1 MSDLDE
7 FMKDPW
13 KKVNE
18 WRKTPHA
25 CDYIYSIDPSGT
37 MFFEI
42 CKYCFDTNGVV
53 EMNNEWDIRQ
63 SLSMELDL
71 GMTGIDEIKKK
82 SHAYLAKTQKDPIG
96 KIKESSAM
104 IGLIL

>member
-1 MSDLDE
+1 MGIWGYKVCYTYGIRVLLAIPAEFWYDKCMSDLDE

-18 WRKTPHA
+18 MRKTPHA

-53 EMNNEWDIRQ
+53 EMNNRED
-63 SLSMELDL
+63 
-71 GMTGIDEIKKK
+71 
-82 SHAYLAKTQKDPIG
+82 
-96 KIKESSAM
+96 
-104 IGLIL
+104 

>member
-1 MSDLDE
+1 MGLSGYGDIRFVTYGITILLAIPADFWYDKCMSDLDE

-18 WRKTPHA
+18 MRKTPHA

-53 EMNNEWDIRQ
+53 EMNKRED
-63 SLSMELDL
+63 
-71 GMTGIDEIKKK
+71 
-82 SHAYLAKTQKDPIG
+82 
-96 KIKESSAM
+96 
-104 IGLIL
+104 

>member
-1 MSDLDE
+1 MSDLDK

-18 WRKTPHA
+18 MRKTPHA

-53 EMNNEWDIRQ
+53 EMNN
-63 SLSMELDL
+63 
-71 GMTGIDEIKKK
+71 K
-82 SHAYLAKTQKDPIG
+82 
-96 KIKESSAM
+96 
-104 IGLIL
+104 

>member
-1 MSDLDE
+1 MGLWGYKVCYTYGIGVLLAIPAKFWYDKCMSDLDK

-53 EMNNEWDIRQ
+53 DMNNRED
-63 SLSMELDL
+63 
-71 GMTGIDEIKKK
+71 
-82 SHAYLAKTQKDPIG
+82 
-96 KIKESSAM
+96 
-104 IGLIL
+104 

>member
-1 MSDLDE
+1 MSGETATVNNWTHLSMCIKCSLAIPVEFWYDKCMSDLDE

-18 WRKTPHA
+18 MRKTPHA
-25 CDYIYSIDPSGT
+25 CDYIYSIDPSGA

-53 EMNNEWDIRQ
+53 EMNSRED
-63 SLSMELDL
+63 
-71 GMTGIDEIKKK
+71 
-82 SHAYLAKTQKDPIG
+82 
-96 KIKESSAM
+96 
-104 IGLIL
+104 

>member
-1 MSDLDE
+1 MGLWGYKVCYTYGIRVLLAIPAEFWYDKCMSDLDE

-53 EMNNEWDIRQ
+53 EMNNRED
-63 SLSMELDL
+63 
-71 GMTGIDEIKKK
+71 
-82 SHAYLAKTQKDPIG
+82 
-96 KIKESSAM
+96 
-104 IGLIL
+104 

>member
-1 MSDLDE
+1 MRRYPEYLAGWIWGYGERRFITYGDITILLAIPADFWYDKCMSDLDE

-18 WRKTPHA
+18 MRKTPHA
-25 CDYIYSIDPSGT
+25 CDYVYSIDPSGT

-53 EMNNEWDIRQ
+53 DMNN
-63 SLSMELDL
+63 
-71 GMTGIDEIKKK
+71 K
-82 SHAYLAKTQKDPIG
+82 
-96 KIKESSAM
+96 
-104 IGLIL
+104 

>member
-1 MSDLDE
+1 LDISTKPSYLGYGDIRDTRFVITLGITILLAIPADFWYDKCMSDLDE

-18 WRKTPHA
+18 MRKTPHA

-53 EMNNEWDIRQ
+53 EMNNE
-63 SLSMELDL
+63 
-71 GMTGIDEIKKK
+71 
-82 SHAYLAKTQKDPIG
+82 
-96 KIKESSAM
+96 
-104 IGLIL
+104 